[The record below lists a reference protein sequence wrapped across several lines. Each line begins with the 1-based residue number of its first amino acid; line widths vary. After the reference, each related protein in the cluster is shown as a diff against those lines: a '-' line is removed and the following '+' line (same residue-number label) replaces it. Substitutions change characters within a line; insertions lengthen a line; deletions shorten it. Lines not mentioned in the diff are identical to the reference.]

1 LKRVDHDQ
9 SLNFKHI
16 AELEKPDKFK
26 NPVTNVAACRARDEP
41 IFYVLFSNEDFSFVR
56 KYRLEDEI
64 HFTEEKTS
72 GFITAKNSLEIKV
85 LELDKL
91 AISTHNEIII
101 YNFEKNTIDFRIK
114 FAKYENFE
122 TTAC

>member
-1 LKRVDHDQ
+1 MKRVDHDQ

-16 AELEKPDKFK
+16 AELEKPDKFKNLK

-64 HFTEEKTS
+64 NFREDKTS
-72 GFITAKNSLEIKV
+72 GFITA
-85 LELDKL
+85 
-91 AISTHNEIII
+91 
-101 YNFEKNTIDFRIK
+101 
-114 FAKYENFE
+114 
-122 TTAC
+122 